1 MDLSKFKDIFIS
13 ETEDHLQKLNDN
25 LLKFEKDSTQKGLLD
40 ELMRSAHTIKS
51 SAATMGYQKT
61 AYLVHVLEDIFDY
74 ARNGALKID
83 QKIIDEVY
91 ASLDGL
97 GNSISEIKKND
108 KELNLDSFSEKIKK
122 ITGVATEGVGKSARD
137 EKGLPII
144 KNNSVQLEDKEEV
157 KAEKVL
163 DQKKE
168 EATDKIVEKI
178 AYIKVPVNRLDEL
191 MDLTEELLIEK
202 MKVENIISQSSENN
216 DDGVSLIIKLKP
228 TIEHLNNLI
237 SNLQYAVMQARLIPV
252 GQIFARFPRMI
263 RDMNHA
269 KNKEAELEISGEDL
283 ELDRTVVDKLG
294 EPLVHLLRNAFD
306 HGIEKAGRIKL
317 IAQRDR
323 DMVVIRVEDDGRGID
338 WSEVVKHAEKKG
350 IISGEKATE
359 LNEKLAKN
367 NKGDHQDREIE
378 SLIFHPRLS
387 TSETVTETSGRGVG
401 LSVVEKFIEGI
412 NGNVYVESPIA
423 ENGGTRFTLEL
434 PLTLAIVNSL
444 LVDIGGLTFAIP
456 FTVIE
461 RVVELE
467 TKDVKSM
474 ADQDVAVIDDTRI
487 PLANLEKIF
496 DLHNLSGKLTGEKLK
511 KDISETEIDKDTKEE
526 KVINNKI
533 TVVLVK
539 RGKEMA
545 GLIVDRLLS
554 EQEIIVKP
562 LPEILRGVRG
572 FSGSTILGDG
582 SSVLIMDALNL
593 LEDKKKLLRV

>member
-25 LLKFEKDSTQKGLLD
+25 LLKFEKDPTHKGVLD

-97 GNSISEIKKND
+97 CNSISEIKKND
-108 KELNLDSFSEKIKK
+108 KELDLDSFSEKIKK
-122 ITGVATEGVGKSARD
+122 ITGVATEGIGKSIRD
-137 EKGLPII
+137 EKGLPVI
-144 KNNSVQLEDKEEV
+144 KKNSLEPEKKEEG
-157 KAEKVL
+157 KAENET

-168 EATDKIVEKI
+168 EGGEKIIEKI
-178 AYIKVPVNRLDEL
+178 AYIKVPINRLDEL

-202 MKVENIISQSSENN
+202 MKLENIISQSIEDN
-216 DDGVSLIIKLKP
+216 DNGISLTIKLKP

-263 RDMNHA
+263 RDMNHS

-306 HGIEKAGRIKL
+306 HGIEKTGKIKL

-323 DMVVIRVEDDGRGID
+323 DMVVIRVEDDGRGIE
-338 WSEVVKHAEKKG
+338 WLKVVNQAEKKG
-350 IISGEKATE
+350 IINVEKATE
-359 LNEKLAKN
+359 LREKLAKN
-367 NKGDHQDREIE
+367 NKSEHQDREIE
-378 SLIFHPRLS
+378 GLIFHPRLS

-401 LSVVEKFIEGI
+401 LSVVEKFVEGI
-412 NGNVYVESPIA
+412 NGNVYVESPVTK
-423 ENGGTRFTLEL
+423 NGGTRFTMEL

-444 LVDIGGLTFAIP
+444 LVEIGKLTFAIP
-456 FTVIE
+456 FTIIE
-461 RVVELE
+461 RVVALE

-496 DLHNLSGKLTGEKLK
+496 DLDHLSGKLSGEKIK
-511 KDISETEIDKDTKEE
+511 KDLSEGEVDKAKE
-526 KVINNKI
+526 KSINKKI

-545 GLIVDRLLS
+545 GLIVDKLLS

-582 SSVLIMDALNL
+582 RSILIMDALNL
-593 LEDKKKLLRV
+593 LEDKKKLLRT